1 MTPKPNLLLLHGVT
15 MSAQAWSTVTPLLTD
30 HYDIIAP
37 TAVGHR
43 GGPPLRGKATIKV
56 LTDHIES
63 ELDARSLDRV
73 HIAGN
78 SMGGWIAIEL
88 ARQGRAETVCAFSP
102 AGFWTSG
109 GERDGTHATNR
120 IRRSVRLAQVTL
132 PVAPKA
138 LNVGFIRRAALRDIA
153 EHGERLT
160 AGQALDIVRDAA
172 KCSAA
177 NDLLGTSEMVEPLD
191 PLPCPITLAW
201 SAHDR
206 VFPPPVNGAIAR
218 QRLPQAAYTVLDSV
232 GHVPMIDDPDLCAR
246 TIRASAQSQGG

>member
-1 MTPKPNLLLLHGVT
+1 MTSKPHLLLLHGVT
-15 MSAQAWSTVTPLLTD
+15 MSAQAWSTVIPLLTD
-30 HYDIIAP
+30 HYDIVAP

-43 GGPPLRGKATIKV
+43 GGPPLQGRATIGV

-63 ELDARSLDRV
+63 VLDTRGLDRV

-88 ARQGRAETVCAFSP
+88 ARRGRAESVCAFSP

-109 GERDGTHATNR
+109 GQRDGTHATNR
-120 IRRSVRLAQVTL
+120 IRRSVRLAKLSL
-132 PVAPKA
+132 PVAPTA
-138 LNVGFIRRAALRDIA
+138 LNVDFVRRAALRDIA

-160 AGQALDIVRDAA
+160 PGQALDVVRDAA

-177 NDLLGTSEMVEPLD
+177 SDLLGTSELVESLD

-206 VFPPPVNGAIAR
+206 ILPPSVNGAIAR
-218 QRLPQAAYTVLDSV
+218 QRLPQAAYTELADV

-246 TIRASAQSQGG
+246 TIRTSAQ